1 MSAIQDIINQR
12 AGRTDR
18 GVMPSD
24 YQMHIDRLK
33 SFDIIADN
41 LDRIAKA
48 LEDRNI
54 HDGIII
60 KPLD

>member
-1 MSAIQDIINQR
+1 MSAIQDIINRQER
-12 AGRTDR
+12 LTDR
-18 GVMPSD
+18 GVILSN
-24 YQMHIDRLK
+24 YQMHIDTLK
-33 SFDIIADN
+33 SFDVIADN